1 MAIDLLTAVNRFIL
15 RYADPAIDQE
25 RLYRGY
31 QNRTTVLS
39 AEDGEDYCVYAISDT
54 KRIGTNVTT
63 FTANA
68 NTISTKSMREY
79 AIEIDFSSTN
89 ETTARQ
95 RAEVIETL
103 ARSFIAVDFFRE
115 HGFGLLFADDIKPLP
130 YVIGTEQYVYR
141 YRLTL
146 HVSGWL
152 SAQAP
157 QEYFDKAEIDP
168 DLHPTTGQQSY
179 FENVDVHHPPKKG

>member
-1 MAIDLLTAVNRFIL
+1 MAIDLLTAVNRFVL

-31 QNRTTVLS
+31 QNRTTIL
-39 AEDGEDYCVYAISDT
+39 AADDGEDYCVYAISDT

-63 FTANA
+63 FATAGS
-68 NTISTKSMREY
+68 TISTKSMREY
-79 AIEIDFSSTN
+79 TVEIDFSSTN
-89 ETTARQ
+89 ETAARQ
-95 RAEVIETL
+95 RAGIIETL

-141 YRLTL
+141 YRVVL
-146 HVSGWL
+146 HISGWL
-152 SAQAP
+152 SAEAP

-168 DLHPTTGQQSY
+168 ELRPVPGTKSY
-179 FENVDVHHPPKKG
+179 FENVDVHHPLKKG